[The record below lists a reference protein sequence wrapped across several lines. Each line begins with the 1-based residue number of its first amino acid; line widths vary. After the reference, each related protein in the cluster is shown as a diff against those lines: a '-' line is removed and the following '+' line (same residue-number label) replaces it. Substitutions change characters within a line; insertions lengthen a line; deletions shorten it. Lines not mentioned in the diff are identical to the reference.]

1 MTGNRLW
8 AFGVVVGVIM
18 IVVLGWIVGISPAL
32 SQAAQAAVQIQSV
45 TDQNTALS
53 ATATKLQAEFATLPE
68 MTSKLTALQAE
79 FPDSADLDGWLSQL
93 QGLAQST
100 GVTIT
105 TFTAGQAASY
115 GGPAAAAAAAAP
127 ASPTASPSASP
138 SPTPAPTRTPTP
150 TPTAGAAAPVAAAA
164 GQQPSASL
172 APRLFT
178 IPVVIGITGSTDQ
191 MLAFTNA
198 SQLNARYFLA
208 TGFAV
213 VKATPPGLAT
223 ATLTGSVFVV
233 RYAAVGA
240 LTPAG

>member
-8 AFGVVVGVIM
+8 AVGVVVGVII

-93 QGLAQST
+93 QGLAQAT

-138 SPTPAPTRTPTP
+138 SPTPTPTP
-150 TPTAGAAAPVAAAA
+150 TPGAGAAAPVAAAA

>member
-1 MTGNRLW
+1 MTGNRVW
-8 AFGVVVGVIM
+8 AVGVVVGIIM
-18 IVVLGWIVGISPAL
+18 IVVFGWIVGISPAL
-32 SQAAQAAVQIQSV
+32 SQAAQAAAQLQSV

-79 FPDSADLDGWLSQL
+79 FPDAADLEGWLSQL

-115 GGPAAAAAAAAP
+115 GGPAGAGAAAAAAP

-138 SPTPAPTRTPTP
+138 SPTPTPTP
-150 TPTAGAAAPVAAAA
+150 TPGAGAAAPVAAAA
-164 GQQPSASL
+164 GQQPSVSL

-213 VKATPPGLAT
+213 VKGSPPGLPT

>member
-32 SQAAQAAVQIQSV
+32 SQAAQAAVKIQSV
-45 TDQNTALS
+45 TDQNIALS

-68 MTSKLTALQAE
+68 MTSKLRALQAE
-79 FPDSADLDGWLSQL
+79 FPDAADLDGWLSQL
-93 QGLAQST
+93 QGLAEST

-115 GGPAAAAAAAAP
+115 GGPAAAAAAAAAAAP

-138 SPTPAPTRTPTP
+138 SPTRTPTP
-150 TPTAGAAAPVAAAA
+150 TPTAGAATPVAAAV